1 MRRECACFRGEGGE
15 KACSKQ
21 AAAAAEMMAT
31 TARNPAREDRSEMG
45 NIFSGSGH
53 GVAAFNAPMVALLV
67 LWLAAL
73 TAAFSF
79 LPLAGQEA
87 RGAIRLAVPG

>member
-1 MRRECACFRGEGGE
+1 
-15 KACSKQ
+15 
-21 AAAAAEMMAT
+21 MMAT
-31 TARNPAREDRSEMG
+31 TARNLARENRPEMA

-67 LWLAAL
+67 LWL
-73 TAAFSF
+73 TAIAVLSF

>member
-1 MRRECACFRGEGGE
+1 
-15 KACSKQ
+15 
-21 AAAAAEMMAT
+21 MMAT
-31 TARNPAREDRSEMG
+31 TARNLARENRPEMA
-45 NIFSGSGH
+45 NNFSGSGH
-53 GVAAFNAPMVALLV
+53 GVAAFNAPMAALLV

-73 TAAFSF
+73 TAIAAFSF